1 MAGSP
6 LLGRVRNRAERLRQ
20 RRWRMAAY
28 RSAEPHIVMGGAP
41 RSGTTLLRKLLDR
54 HPQICAGAET
64 KLFVPAAF
72 NLAWLAEAY
81 AIPRAELEAM
91 RRAAASQGSFIDA
104 FAGRARADAGK
115 ARWAEKTPQNI
126 RHLDWILDR
135 FPGASVIHVIRDG
148 RDVVCSMRE
157 HPDWRWVA
165 GAWQKVLV
173 PRPLAWYAQRWM
185 EDTAAGMARR
195 SESRYVEVRYEDL
208 VSDPTVALRS
218 ICASLGVPA
227 DAAWLDEVGG
237 TARGESRGI
246 ASGGGPGTVATAA
259 ELDRGQGRQGARPD
273 YEGVVTAVSV
283 GRWQRDLSVPEQ
295 QEVERLCGARLR
307 ELGYES

>member
-6 LLGRVRNRAERLRQ
+6 LLGRIRNRAERLRQ
-20 RRWRMAAY
+20 RRWRMTAY
-28 RSAEPHIVMGGAP
+28 RSAEHHIVMGGAP

-81 AIPRAELEAM
+81 AIPPGELEAM
-91 RRAAASQGSFIDA
+91 RQAASSQGGFIDA

-157 HPDWRWVA
+157 HPDWRWVE
-165 GAWQKVLV
+165 GAWQKGLV

-195 SESRYVEVRYEDL
+195 QDGRYVEVRYEDL

-218 ICASLGVPA
+218 ICASLGVAA
-227 DAAWLDEVGG
+227 DEAWLEEVGG
-237 TARGESRGI
+237 TARGEGRGMT
-246 ASGGGPGTVATAA
+246 SGGQPGGAITTA
-259 ELDRGQGRQGARPD
+259 ELDRGEGRQSARPD

-283 GRWQRDLSVPEQ
+283 GRWQRDLSATEQ

-307 ELGYES
+307 QLGYEP

>member
-6 LLGRVRNRAERLRQ
+6 LLGRIRNRAERLRQ

-28 RSAEPHIVMGGAP
+28 RSAEHHIVMGGAP

-54 HPQICAGAET
+54 HPQIRAGAET

-81 AIPRAELEAM
+81 AIPLGELEAM
-91 RRAAASQGSFIDA
+91 RRAAASQGGFIDA
-104 FAGRARADAGK
+104 FADRARAEAGK

-135 FPGASVIHVIRDG
+135 FPDASVVHVIRDG
-148 RDVVCSMRE
+148 RDVICSMRE

-185 EDTAAGMARR
+185 EDTAAGMAWR
-195 SESRYVEVRYEDL
+195 SDGRYVEVRYEDL
-208 VSDPTVALRS
+208 VSDPMVALRS
-218 ICASLGVPA
+218 ICASLGVAA
-227 DAAWLDEVGG
+227 DAAWLEEVGG
-237 TARGESRGI
+237 AARGEG
-246 ASGGGPGTVATAA
+246 TAA
-259 ELDRGQGRQGARPD
+259 EPDRGEGRPSSRPD
-273 YEGVVTAVSV
+273 YEGVVTAISV
-283 GRWQRDLSVPEQ
+283 GRWQRDLSASEQ

>member
-6 LLGRVRNRAERLRQ
+6 LLGRIRNRAERLRQ

-28 RSAEPHIVMGGAP
+28 RSAEHHIVMGGAP

-81 AIPRAELEAM
+81 AIPPGELEAM
-91 RRAAASQGSFIDA
+91 RQAASSQGGFIDA

-157 HPDWRWVA
+157 HPDWRWLE

-195 SESRYVEVRYEDL
+195 QDGRYVEVRYEDL

-218 ICASLGVPA
+218 ICASLGVAA
-227 DAAWLDEVGG
+227 DEAWLEEVGG
-237 TARGESRGI
+237 TARGEGRGMT
-246 ASGGGPGTVATAA
+246 SGGQLGGASTTA
-259 ELDRGQGRQGARPD
+259 ELDRGEGRQSARPD

-283 GRWQRDLSVPEQ
+283 GRWQRDLSATEQ

-307 ELGYES
+307 QLGYEP